1 MVKKKTVKQ
10 TPEKITKKE
19 LSIHDKL
26 VKIQSELRVPKNNY
40 NKFSNFYYRSA
51 EDIQE
56 ALKPLLA
63 ENGLTLLLSDEVVL
77 VGSRY
82 YIKATASLTDGKET
96 VATEA
101 YAREEEVKK
110 GMDGSQI
117 SGSSSSYSRKYAL
130 NGMFLID
137 DTKDADTRDN
147 KEEVK
152 DEQKESIKKISK
164 GDEVLASR
172 LRIKIK
178 NVILKEDLEKLKP
191 EITEAGK
198 VLTKEQFE
206 SVINEAKKKK
216 ESLKAVEISDEEL
229 MSLDFNE

>member
-1 MVKKKTVKQ
+1 MEKKKAVKQ
-10 TPEKITKKE
+10 TPEKIKEKE

-77 VGSRY
+77 VGTRY

-96 VATEA
+96 VETEA

-152 DEQKESIKKISK
+152 KDEQVIKKISK

-198 VLTKEQFE
+198 VLTKEQFT
-206 SVINEAKKKK
+206 SVIDEAKKKK
-216 ESLKAVEISDEEL
+216 ESLKSVEISDEEL
-229 MSLDFNE
+229 MSLIFNE

>member
-1 MVKKKTVKQ
+1 MEKKKTVKQ
-10 TPEKITKKE
+10 TPEKIKEKE

-51 EDIQE
+51 EDVQE

-77 VGSRY
+77 IGARY

-152 DEQKESIKKISK
+152 EEKTILGKI
-164 GDEVLASR
+164 GDDVLASR

-198 VLTKEQFE
+198 VLTKEQFV
-206 SVINEAKKKK
+206 SVIDEAKKKK
-216 ESLKAVEISDEEL
+216 ESLKSVEISDEEL
-229 MSLDFNE
+229 MNLDFNE

>member
-1 MVKKKTVKQ
+1 MEKKKTVKQ
-10 TPEKITKKE
+10 TPEKIKEKE

-63 ENGLTLLLSDEVVL
+63 ENGLTLLLSDEVIL
-77 VGSRY
+77 IGSRY

-147 KEEVK
+147 KEEEV
-152 DEQKESIKKISK
+152 DQKESLKKI
-164 GDEVLASR
+164 GDDILASR

-178 NVILKEDLEKLKP
+178 NVVLTEDLEKLKP
-191 EITEAGK
+191 EIAEAGK
-198 VLTKEQFE
+198 VLTREQFE

>member
-1 MVKKKTVKQ
+1 MEKKKTVKQ
-10 TPEKITKKE
+10 TPEKIKEKE

-77 VGSRY
+77 IGSRY

-147 KEEVK
+147 KEEEV
-152 DEQKESIKKISK
+152 DQKESLKKI
-164 GDEVLASR
+164 GDDILASR

-178 NVILKEDLEKLKP
+178 NVVLTEDLEKLKP

-198 VLTKEQFE
+198 VLTREQFE